1 MTAVPRLWP
10 DETVIVIASGPSL
23 TQTDVD
29 ACRGRR
35 VIAVKDAI
43 RLAPWADA
51 LYFAGVGVGTWWTTY
66 RDLIRSFDGLKFTLE
81 PKAEALAPV
90 LRNTGML
97 GLETD
102 PTGLRHGRNSG
113 YQAVNVAVHF
123 GARRIVL
130 LGFDMQR
137 DDKQRSHF
145 FGEHAYQTVP
155 SHYDMFTRCFDS
167 MIEPLQALGVEVL
180 NATRATAL
188 RCFPCVDL
196 TEALA

>member
-1 MTAVPRLWP
+1 MNAVPRLWP
-10 DETVIVIASGPSL
+10 DETVVVIASGPSL

-29 ACRGRR
+29 ACRGHR
-35 VIAVKDAI
+35 VIAVKDAV

-51 LYFAGVGVGTWWTTY
+51 LYFAGVGVGSWWKTY
-66 RDLIRSFDGLKFTLE
+66 AELIRGFAGLKFTLE

-97 GLETD
+97 GIETD

-113 YQAVNVAVHF
+113 YQSIGLAVHF

-137 DDKQRSHF
+137 DATRRSHF
-145 FGEHAYQTVP
+145 FGEHAYDTVP
-155 SHYDMFTRCFDS
+155 SQYEMFTRCFES
-167 MIEPLQALGVEVL
+167 MIAPLAALGVEVL
-180 NATRATAL
+180 NATRQTAL
-188 RCFPCVDL
+188 RCFPCVEL
-196 TEALA
+196 AEALA